1 MTCNG
6 LVCDSVFKVQMLCA
20 TIKSIQMLRVNTKY
34 CLSVHKKKKKKEK
47 KERHASAHAR
57 YHTHMYDISFE

>member
-20 TIKSIQMLRVNTKY
+20 TIKSIQMLQVNMKY
-34 CLSVHKKKKKKEK
+34 CLSVHKK
-47 KERHASAHAR
+47 RHTSAHAR

>member
-20 TIKSIQMLRVNTKY
+20 TIKSIQMLQVNMKY
-34 CLSVHKKKKKKEK
+34 CLSVNKT
-47 KERHASAHAR
+47 RHASAHAR
-57 YHTHMYDISFE
+57 

>member
-20 TIKSIQMLRVNTKY
+20 TIKSI
-34 CLSVHKKKKKKEK
+34 HKLQINMKNLAYRYMK
-47 KERHASAHAR
+47 RHASAHAR
-57 YHTHMYDISFE
+57 YHTHMYDISWNNCKVLE